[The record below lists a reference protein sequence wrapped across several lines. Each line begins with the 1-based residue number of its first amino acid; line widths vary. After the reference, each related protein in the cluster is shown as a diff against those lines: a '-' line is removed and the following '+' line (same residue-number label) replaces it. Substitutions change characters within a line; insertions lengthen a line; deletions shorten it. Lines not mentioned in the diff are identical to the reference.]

1 MQQSFP
7 NSLAD
12 LRADSPP
19 ISTST
24 KEQHHGKTNR
34 KSAVNNATGLVTGN
48 QDSMEDNVAAKF
60 STYQAKYCGQR
71 EERITRSQ

>member
-7 NSLAD
+7 TSLAD

-34 KSAVNNATGLVTGN
+34 KSAVNNATGLVTRN

>member
-7 NSLAD
+7 TSLAD

-34 KSAVNNATGLVTGN
+34 KSAVNNATGLVTRN

-71 EERITRSQ
+71 EERIT